1 MGALCADGCEDPS
14 ADEDDPQTTLDYFG
28 SVGSAL
34 GNAIRGYNA
43 ADAIAAIASAAFTH
57 SSYRSGIR
65 DIKKAILGVLP
76 HASRVCELEYT
87 PRETQV
93 GRGGRRGWG
102 FSSMFS
108 LLFQPCPPSPLN
120 PRLPA
125 TLLPLTM

>member
-65 DIKKAILGVLP
+65 DIKKAILGVVP
-76 HASRVCELEYT
+76 HASRVCALEYT

-93 GRGGRRGWG
+93 GRGR
-102 FSSMFS
+102 
-108 LLFQPCPPSPLN
+108 
-120 PRLPA
+120 A
-125 TLLPLTM
+125 